1 MMKTSAPTKPA
12 PRSDATALPRL
23 LAGLRSD
30 GAVVG
35 IDEHLARWGP
45 APLQVAGTDLIDALG
60 ASGLSGHG
68 GAWFPVATKWR
79 SLRHGRLRHTVVV
92 GNGAE
97 GEPASVKDALLLTRL
112 PHLVLDG
119 LSLAAATL
127 DAAQVVMYVPAALA
141 PRVEAAIEERRLRGI
156 DPFAIEVAVAPDRF
170 IAGQESAVVNVL
182 NGCRQ
187 AVPTFMGIEPIRER
201 GVNNR
206 PTLVH
211 NVETLADVA
220 LIARYGPTWFR
231 GLGTERSPGTMLITV
246 TGRWPQAQVVEA
258 SLGMPLR
265 DILDLS
271 PEDARQYRGAL
282 LGGYGGGW
290 VTMSALLDLVLTEE
304 AARRAHSSLG
314 AGIIAL
320 LPRSVCPLAE
330 AARVVRYMEHQGAG
344 QCGPCVNGLAG
355 LADTIAALAFQP
367 AAVRGGVKSI
377 LDLCQLV
384 DGRGAC
390 RHPDGVTRFVRSA
403 LDVFADEV
411 TAHLRG
417 GPCPLVHAPGV
428 LPCPPSDARVTRV
441 AVRR

>member
-1 MMKTSAPTKPA
+1 
-12 PRSDATALPRL
+12 
-23 LAGLRSD
+23 
-30 GAVVG
+30 V
-35 IDEHLARWGP
+35 
-45 APLQVAGTDLIDALG
+45 
-60 ASGLSGHG
+60 
-68 GAWFPVATKWR
+68 
-79 SLRHGRLRHTVVV
+79 
-92 GNGAE
+92 
-97 GEPASVKDALLLTRL
+97 
-112 PHLVLDG
+112 
-119 LSLAAATL
+119 
-127 DAAQVVMYVPAALA
+127 
-141 PRVEAAIEERRLRGI
+141 
-156 DPFAIEVAVAPDRF
+156 VAPDRF

-182 NGCRQ
+182 NGRKE

-231 GLGTERSPGTMLITV
+231 GLGTEQSPGTMLTTI
-246 TGRWPQAQVVEA
+246 TGRWPHAQVVEA

-265 DILDLS
+265 DVLDLS
-271 PEDARQYRGAL
+271 PDYAHQYHGAL

-290 VTMSALLDLVLTEE
+290 VTMSALLDLVLSEE
-304 AARRAHSSLG
+304 AARRANSSLG
-314 AGIIAL
+314 AGVIAL
-320 LPRSVCPLAE
+320 LPRTVCPLAE
-330 AARVVRYMEHQGAG
+330 TARVVRYMEHQGAG

-355 LADTIAALAFQP
+355 LADMLTALAFQP
-367 AAVRGGVKSI
+367 SAVRGGVTSI

-403 LDVFADEV
+403 LAVFSDEV

-428 LPCPPSDARVTRV
+428 LPCPPSDSRVTRV
-441 AVRR
+441 GVRR

>member
-1 MMKTSAPTKPA
+1 MTRTSTPTRPA
-12 PRSDATALPRL
+12 LPCDATALPRL
-23 LAGLRSD
+23 LAGLRPD

-45 APLQVAGTDLIDALG
+45 APLQIAGTDLIDALG
-60 ASGLSGHG
+60 ASGLTGHG

-79 SLRHGRLRHTVVV
+79 SIRHGRLRHTVVV

-119 LSLAAATL
+119 LSLAAVAL
-127 DAAQVVMYVPAALA
+127 DAAQVVLYVPASLVRGVA
-141 PRVEAAIEERRLRGI
+141 AAIEDRRLRGI
-156 DPFAIEVAVAPDRF
+156 DPFAIEVVVAPDRF

-182 NGCRQ
+182 NGRKE

-201 GVNNR
+201 GVNSR

-220 LIARYGPTWFR
+220 LIARYGPAWFR
-231 GLGTERSPGTMLITV
+231 GLGTEQSPGTMLTTI
-246 TGRWPQAQVVEA
+246 TGRWPHAQVVEA

-265 DILDLS
+265 DVLDLS
-271 PEDARQYRGAL
+271 PDYAHQYHGAL

-290 VTMSALLDLVLTEE
+290 VTMSALLDLVLSEE
-304 AARRAHSSLG
+304 AARRANSSLG
-314 AGIIAL
+314 AGVIAL
-320 LPRSVCPLAE
+320 LPRTVCPLAE
-330 AARVVRYMEHQGAG
+330 TARVVRYMEHQGAG

-355 LADTIAALAFQP
+355 LADMLTALAFQP
-367 AAVRGGVKSI
+367 SAVRGGVTSI

-403 LDVFADEV
+403 LAVFSDEV

-428 LPCPPSDARVTRV
+428 LPCPPSDSRVTRV
-441 AVRR
+441 GVRR